1 MVYVFSYYFTVY
13 DLTNQI
19 HSKSFSQLILPM
31 DVLQL
36 LYTEGIISKEIFDEI
51 EKSEGS
57 ITDSSLRALHT
68 TLSENPNQLKV
79 FLSILLQSKDTVHVG
94 KDALKKY
101 HCKLLIIFN
110 VEIE

>member
-1 MVYVFSYYFTVY
+1 MVFVFSYYFTVY
-13 DLTNQI
+13 DLTNQ
-19 HSKSFSQLILPM
+19 SLSQLILPT

-36 LYTEGIISKEIFDEI
+36 LYTEGIISKEIFDDI
-51 EKSEGS
+51 EKSGGS

-68 TLSENPNQLKV
+68 TLSENPNKLKV
-79 FLSILLQSKDTVHVG
+79 FFSILLQSKDTVHVG

>member
-1 MVYVFSYYFTVY
+1 
-13 DLTNQI
+13 
-19 HSKSFSQLILPM
+19 M

-51 EKSEGS
+51 EKSGGS
-57 ITDSSLRALHT
+57 ITDGSLRALHT

-79 FLSILLQSKDTVHVG
+79 FFSILLQSKDTVNVG

-101 HCKLLIIFN
+101 HCKLLVKFN